1 MSDKKNRL
9 IERAKETIRQP
20 KIAGSVSKDNA
31 APINTPAPKTAY
43 KVIAVSLYLPEAQ
56 WVDQIT
62 RTLQIAGN
70 PKANRSLVI
79 REAIL
84 RLQEEMAG
92 KDPKDIL
99 ASFIEHHSKRMEKF

>member
-20 KIAGSVSKDNA
+20 KIANPKNDTT
-31 APINTPAPKTAY
+31 PINTVPKKTAY
-43 KVIAVSLYLPEAQ
+43 KVIAVSLYLPEAE
-56 WVDQIT
+56 WIDQIT
-62 RTLQIAGN
+62 RMLQIAGN
-70 PKANRSLVI
+70 PKANRSFVI

-92 KDPKDIL
+92 KDPQDIL
-99 ASFIEHHSKRMEKF
+99 ASFIERHSKRMQQF